1 MITLGFDLHV
11 LVVHLYFCHCH
22 ILENCKLFKKGEHG
36 EINEKEL
43 QGLSSQQKNQ
53 AKLPPL
59 VYLNLND
66 TDVQQSN
73 HIIHPSNNSRNN
85 SSPVST
91 KNMSVQQQQ
100 QQTTSSSVS
109 LNQQPTELFYENA
122 SKPQFDRNSSVPPIS
137 IPSVN
142 SSNINSSSNNSHQ
155 GNNSVASSYEEGKDL
170 DEQITSCSTSRRGS
184 SPAVVCTPP
193 TVRRSNYNK
202 AGSAPKST
210 FAMNHA
216 TSQVGKMSPLARYGS
231 LKRVY
236 NKEQER
242 LNPNNTSNLLLQ
254 NPDPMIHRSL
264 SHTAISQHQD
274 DQEDEYEEDFDSDD
288 EDSCYC
294 PHCQGHAPILKNG
307 EQQQRSRLRTKPKP
321 RRRHLDSLEVPSDY
335 SGGSGKESTPPGV
348 PVPTPPRRNSAQLRS
363 RSMMNVAEMAV
374 ACAADVVGKPLLNVN
389 QARSRSYLL
398 GSCGPTSLL
407 GAEELER
414 YFPDRSIRV
423 FVGTWNMNGQTPP
436 RHLSDFLLP
445 ERIDFVPDV
454 LVIGSQES
462 FPERTEW
469 EIRLQDTLGPS
480 HVLYHSAVLGTLH
493 IAIFLRRDLIWFC
506 SVPDVDSFSTRPG
519 AQFKTKGAVA
529 VGFILFGTS
538 FLFVNAH
545 LTAHQE
551 NTRDRI
557 KDLKKLN
564 AVLNLPKI
572 LQTSKGKHK
581 NRVSQFSKS
590 RDFTDNFDAVFWCG
604 DLNFRLEQTRP
615 VVEREV
621 AQKANSTD
629 GNGGSN
635 FTSVLDFDQLNY
647 LRSEGLIFKGY
658 KEDPIHFPPTFKYDP
673 GTNEFDTSSKQRVPS
688 YTDRILYKSRRT
700 TGHNEKKQKIK
711 SLHYDCVRDVVTSD
725 HKPVWG
731 MWEVAIR
738 PGRDNSVPLSGG
750 LFNREVYL
758 EGLKRR
764 SEALQPPGFGNYGKT
779 GDLCVLQ

>member
-1 MITLGFDLHV
+1 M
-11 LVVHLYFCHCH
+11 
-22 ILENCKLFKKGEHG
+22 
-36 EINEKEL
+36 
-43 QGLSSQQKNQ
+43 
-53 AKLPPL
+53 
-59 VYLNLND
+59 
-66 TDVQQSN
+66 QQSTTSIGSLKQY
-73 HIIHPSNNSRNN
+73 HQ
-85 SSPVST
+85 SS
-91 KNMSVQQQQ
+91 
-100 QQTTSSSVS
+100 TSSS
-109 LNQQPTELFYENA
+109 NTNH
-122 SKPQFDRNSSVPPIS
+122 SKHFERNSSVPPS
-137 IPSVN
+137 LVFSVN
-142 SSNINSSSNNSHQ
+142 ETSTNHQGSSNNV
-155 GNNSVASSYEEGKDL
+155 NASSYEEGGDVDL
-170 DEQITSCSTSRRGS
+170 IMTSCSTSRRGS
-184 SPAVVCTPP
+184 SPAVVSSPP
-193 TVRRSNYNK
+193 TVRRSNTNK
-202 AGSAPKST
+202 AGSAPRST
-210 FAMNHA
+210 FPLNPA
-216 TSQVGKMSPLARYGS
+216 TTAASQVGKMSPLARYGS

-242 LNPNNTSNLLLQ
+242 LNNNGESPLLIQ
-254 NPDPMIHRSL
+254 NPESMIQRSL
-264 SHTAISQHQD
+264 SHTAISQVTKD
-274 DQEDEYEEDFDSDD
+274 DEPEDDYVDDFESDD

-294 PHCQGHAPILKNG
+294 PHCQGHSPLVKN
-307 EQQQRSRLRTKPKP
+307 EDQQSRRPLRTKPKP

-335 SGGSGKESTPPGV
+335 SGGSGKESTPFGSTPPGV
-348 PVPTPPRRNSAQLRS
+348 PIPTPPRRNSAQLRS

-374 ACAADVVGKPLLNVN
+374 ACAADVVGKPLINVKE
-389 QARSRSYLL
+389 ARSRSYLL

-407 GAEELER
+407 GADELER
-414 YFPDRSIRV
+414 YFPNRNIRV
-423 FVGTWNMNGQTPP
+423 FVGTWNMNGQNPP

-445 ERIDFVPDV
+445 QRIDFVPDV

-469 EIRLQDTLGPS
+469 EVRLQDTLGPS

-572 LQTSKGKHK
+572 LQTANGKHK
-581 NRVSQFSKS
+581 ARPQFSKS
-590 RDFTDNFDAVFWCG
+590 RDFTDNFDVVFWCG

-621 AQKANSTD
+621 AQKTNAD
-629 GNGGSN
+629 GNGC

-688 YTDRILYKSRRT
+688 YTDRILYKSRRASSSS
-700 TGHNEKKQKIK
+700 GHNERKHRIK
-711 SLHYDCVRDVVTSD
+711 PLHYDSVQDVVSSD

-764 SEALQPPGFGNYGKT
+764 SEALQPPGFGSYGKS
-779 GDLCVLQ
+779 GDLCVIQ

>member
-1 MITLGFDLHV
+1 MQRQISDQ
-11 LVVHLYFCHCH
+11 
-22 ILENCKLFKKGEHG
+22 N
-36 EINEKEL
+36 NE
-43 QGLSSQQKNQ
+43 G
-53 AKLPPL
+53 KLPSL
-59 VYLNLND
+59 VSLNIND
-66 TDVQQSN
+66 TDVQQSIRDKTELS
-73 HIIHPSNNSRNN
+73 HSNNMN
-85 SSPVST
+85 SGALSMDTSKVTS
-91 KNMSVQQQQ
+91 KNL
-100 QQTTSSSVS
+100 QQTTSYASNLNQPQITKTSSTS
-109 LNQQPTELFYENA
+109 LNNFE
-122 SKPQFDRNSSVPPIS
+122 RNSSVPPIL
-137 IPSVN
+137 IPS
-142 SSNINSSSNNSHQ
+142 INNNSCIQ
-155 GNNSVASSYEEGKDL
+155 NNNSIASSYEDTKDP
-170 DEQITSCSTSRRGS
+170 EHMTSCSSSRRGS
-184 SPAVVCTPP
+184 SPAVVCNSP
-193 TVRRSNYNK
+193 TAGKRTNYTK
-202 AGSAPKST
+202 AGSAPRSN
-210 FAMNHA
+210 FSINAVA
-216 TSQVGKMSPLARYGS
+216 SSQVGKMSPLARNGS

-242 LNPNNTSNLLLQ
+242 LNPNGINLLQ
-254 NPDPMIHRSL
+254 SPESMIQRSI
-264 SHTAISQHQD
+264 SHTAISQHQEDVENAYD
-274 DQEDEYEEDFDSDD
+274 DDGFDSDD

-294 PHCQGHAPILKNG
+294 PHCQGHGPSLKNTDQ
-307 EQQQRSRLRTKPKP
+307 ESRQRSRMKPKP
-321 RRRHLDSLEVPSDY
+321 RRRHLDSLEVPSDF
-335 SGGSGKESTPPGV
+335 SGCNSKESTPFGSTPPGV

-374 ACAADVVGKPLLNVN
+374 ACAADVVGKPLIDVN
-389 QARSRSYLL
+389 QARSRSYLM
-398 GSCGPTSLL
+398 GSCGPMSLL

-414 YFPDRSIRV
+414 YFPDRNIRV

-445 ERIDFVPDV
+445 QRIDFVPDV

-493 IAIFLRRDLIWFC
+493 IAIFMRRDLIWFC

-519 AQFKTKGAVA
+519 SQFKTKGAVA

-551 NTRDRI
+551 NTKDRI

-581 NRVSQFSKS
+581 ARPQFSKS
-590 RDFTDNFDAVFWCG
+590 RDFTDNFDVVFWCG

-621 AQKANSTD
+621 AQKINAD
-629 GNGGSN
+629 GNGC

-658 KEDPIHFPPTFKYDP
+658 KEDAIHFPPTFKYDP
-673 GTNEFDTSSKQRVPS
+673 GTTEFDTSSKQRVPS
-688 YTDRILYKSRRT
+688 YTDRILYKSRRAS
-700 TGHNEKKQKIK
+700 GHNEKKHKIK
-711 SLHYDCVRDVVTSD
+711 PLHYDSVQDVVTSD

-764 SEALQPPGFGNYGKT
+764 SEALQPPGFGNYGKS
-779 GDLCVLQ
+779 GDRCVIQ